1 MADSAQRRLQVLG
14 NHLAAGHASQRAVH
28 NQQNYEL
35 LFRQDTAAST
45 STGTPYASVDGKPN
59 SYARIHG
66 PVSREPAQWRKV
78 PSVAR
83 EELTDVIYEK
93 AIGEGIAK
101 ASGVESTRAKHLWG
115 AGRNP
120 VTPCCLH
127 LRPRAPCTCIFG
139 LPNAPSCPAIL
150 SHYVTAVAR
159 GHSAALA
166 WLLL

>member
-14 NHLAAGHASQRAVH
+14 NHLAAGHSSQRAAL
-28 NQQNYEL
+28 NAQDNTL
-35 LFRQDTAAST
+35 LLRQDTAAST
-45 STGTPYASVDGKPN
+45 SAGTPYASVDGKPN

-101 ASGVESTRAKHLWG
+101 ARWTQGVAWQGATRGSTCG
-115 AGRNP
+115 AHGDS
-120 VTPCCLH
+120 TCLH
-127 LRPRAPCTCIFG
+127 LGPRAPCTRTFG
-139 LPNAPSCPAIL
+139 LTKLLSGPAL
-150 SHYVTAVAR
+150 RQKFNLYGTS
-159 GHSAALA
+159 
-166 WLLL
+166 